1 MSTLQSGG
9 IVMKK
14 LLLTIFAPLL
24 VSLSAQ
30 AADVVCS
37 CQGEEKC
44 SDITISILDTNPGVY
59 MTVDYAYGERNLEG
73 FATITSDSKTSQ
85 TIYHIGSFTIV
96 EKDNKFTLPGRPA
109 KCS

>member
-1 MSTLQSGG
+1 
-9 IVMKK
+9 MKK
-14 LLLTIFAPLL
+14 LMFTLLSSFL

-37 CQGEEKC
+37 CQGEDKC
-44 SDITISILDTNPGVY
+44 SDISISILETNPGVY
-59 MTVDYAYGERNLEG
+59 MTVEYAYGERNLEG
-73 FATITSDSKTSQ
+73 FATITNDSKEAHTV
-85 TIYHIGSFTIV
+85 YHIGSFTIV